1 MTSDHAQDWNNYWQ
15 GRSAKASG
23 NALLGV
29 GIENN
34 DVLTAFWQDIFRG
47 ISKSTKIIDFACGAG
62 SVLAHAN
69 EMEFLDLTGI
79 DVSKNAIDVLKAKLP
94 KVSGVVGAVDK
105 TPFDTASFDMVVSQF
120 GFEYAGGAEAIIS
133 TAKEMTR
140 ILKPSG
146 QIVLVAHIKDGA
158 IASGCQRSLEHI
170 SLIQESGFFKSAVDT
185 FTAIYKAQESSDAS
199 DKEAVTKAMAN
210 LNQTAQPI
218 MSWLKRP
225 GASQNEFARFA
236 AHLLDSTHK
245 LLVTHKKYALVDC
258 VSWLAGMKAEVLA
271 YEGRMSSMTGAAM
284 SEDLVSQIQS
294 IFESQGLKAPLPEKL
309 YFRAGDLP
317 AAWVLKAA
325 SI

>member
-34 DVLTAFWQDIFRG
+34 DVLTTFWQKIFNEK
-47 ISKSTKIIDFACGAG
+47 SKSTKIVDFACGAG
-62 SVLAHAN
+62 SVLTHAN
-69 EMEFLDLTGI
+69 EMGFSDLTGI

-133 TAKEMTR
+133 TATEMTR
-140 ILKPSG
+140 ILKPGG
-146 QIVLVAHIKDGA
+146 QIVLVAHIDGGA
-158 IASGCQRSLEHI
+158 IASGCQRSLEQI
-170 SLIQESGFFKSAVDT
+170 ALIQESGFFQSAADT
-185 FTAIYKAQESSDAS
+185 FTAIYKAQESSKAS
-199 DKEAVTKAMAN
+199 DKAAMTNAMSN
-210 LNQTAQPI
+210 LNQAAQPI
-218 MSWLKRP
+218 MTWLKRP

-245 LLVTHKKYALVDC
+245 LLVKHKNYALVDC
-258 VSWLAGMKAEVLA
+258 VSWLNNMKAEVLA
-271 YEGRMSSMTGAAM
+271 YEGRMSSMTGAAI
-284 SEDLVSQIQS
+284 SDDLVSQIQNV
-294 IFESQGLKAPLPEKL
+294 FESQGLSASPPEKL
-309 YFRAGDLP
+309 YFKAGDLP

-325 SI
+325 

>member
-34 DVLTAFWQDIFRG
+34 DVLTTFWQKIFNEK
-47 ISKSTKIIDFACGAG
+47 SKSTKIVDFACGAG
-62 SVLAHAN
+62 SVLTHAN
-69 EMEFLDLTGI
+69 EMGFSALTGI

-105 TPFDTASFDMVVSQF
+105 TPFDTAIFDMVVSQF

-133 TAKEMTR
+133 TATEMTR
-140 ILKPSG
+140 ILKPGG
-146 QIVLVAHIKDGA
+146 QIVLVAHIDGGA
-158 IASGCQRSLEHI
+158 IASGCQRSLEQI
-170 SLIQESGFFKSAVDT
+170 ALIQESGFFQSAADT
-185 FTAIYKAQESSDAS
+185 FTAIYKAQESSKAS
-199 DKEAVTKAMAN
+199 DKAAMTNAMSN
-210 LNQTAQPI
+210 LNQAAQPI
-218 MSWLKRP
+218 MTWLKRP

-245 LLVTHKKYALVDC
+245 LLVKNKNYALVDC
-258 VSWLAGMKAEVLA
+258 VSWLNNMKAEVLA
-271 YEGRMSSMTGAAM
+271 YEGRMSSMTGAAI
-284 SEDLVSQIQS
+284 SDDLVSQIQNV
-294 IFESQGLKAPLPEKL
+294 FESRGLNASPPEKL
-309 YFRAGDLP
+309 YFKAGDLP

-325 SI
+325 

>member
-34 DVLTAFWQDIFRG
+34 DVLTTFWQEVFNE
-47 ISKSTKIIDFACGAG
+47 ISKSTKTIDFACGAG
-62 SVLAHAN
+62 SVLTHAS
-69 EMEFLDLTGI
+69 EMGFSDLTGI

-120 GFEYAGGAEAIIS
+120 GFEYAGGPEAIIS
-133 TAKEMTR
+133 TATEMTR
-140 ILKPSG
+140 ILKPGG
-146 QIVLVAHIKDGA
+146 QIVLVAHIDGGA
-158 IASGCQRSLEHI
+158 IASGCQRSLEQI
-170 SLIQESGFFKSAVDT
+170 ALIQESGFFKSATDT
-185 FTAIYKAQESSDAS
+185 FSAIYKAQESSKAS
-199 DKEAVTKAMAN
+199 DKDAMTNAMSN
-210 LNQTAQPI
+210 LNQAAQPI
-218 MSWLKRP
+218 MTWLKRP

-258 VSWLAGMKAEVLA
+258 VSWLDNMKAEVLA
-271 YEGRMSSMTGAAM
+271 YEGRMSSMTGAAI
-284 SEDLVSQIQS
+284 SEDLVSQIQNV
-294 IFESQGLKAPLPEKL
+294 FESKGFNASRPEKL
-309 YFRAGDLP
+309 YFKAGDLP

-325 SI
+325 